1 MVMGTCSQCSP
12 LKRWFYTTQ
21 MPLFSWH
28 HWFCQRFSLKKEQV
42 PPSFHTTKL
51 GLLIPGKHTLATQ
64 DILLS
69 SSPLTKLYEEESV
82 VKMKPP
88 RTFVEAECHCQGGPW
103 PSHRN
108 NTFVQKSMMKYYLS
122 SGQTLRLT
130 SHSKAIST
138 GMHCTIHSVVT
149 QRKVCH
155 LLHCQGGY
163 PSLVFRFG

>member
-1 MVMGTCSQCSP
+1 MLLQQATDPTPMVMGTCSQSSP

-21 MPLFSWH
+21 MMLFSWH

-51 GLLIPGKHTLATQ
+51 ALLIPGKHTLATQ
-64 DILLS
+64 DIMLS

-82 VKMKPP
+82 IKMKPP

-108 NTFVQKSMMKYYLS
+108 LHFCPKKHDEILLVKWPDPQTYIPFKSY
-122 SGQTLRLT
+122 
-130 SHSKAIST
+130 
-138 GMHCTIHSVVT
+138 
-149 QRKVCH
+149 
-155 LLHCQGGY
+155 
-163 PSLVFRFG
+163 